1 MAEMRVSVTHDR
13 SLVHHAQRGLEAGH
27 WPISHPL
34 GSELALALVRTL
46 ATTVRDSIRRWS
58 SRLLRTGIHL
68 SPISS
73 TWLRM
78 HEAEHDKHRG
88 DI

>member
-1 MAEMRVSVTHDR
+1 MSLYVTHDR
-13 SLVHHAQRGLEAGH
+13 ALVNYRQRGLESRH
-27 WPISHPL
+27 WPISNPL

-58 SRLLRTGIHL
+58 SQLLGTGTHV
-68 SPISS
+68 SPMSN

-78 HEAEHDKHRG
+78 HEAEYDKHRG
-88 DI
+88 EV